1 MDNDGHSDG
10 YEEIGTLKQMEQ
22 EVEKRQ
28 TRPTAL
34 QLVGP
39 KQGPSRT
46 LWSEIPE
53 VINSQILCKLLK
65 KKNILLSILTILF
78 L

>member
-10 YEEIGTLKQMEQ
+10 YEEISSLKPSHTEQ
-22 EVEKRQ
+22 TSEIEKRQ

-53 VINSQILCKLLK
+53 VINSEILCTKFML
-65 KKNILLSILTILF
+65 NTF
-78 L
+78 LINL

>member
-1 MDNDGHSDG
+1 MDDHETDG
-10 YEEIGTLKQMEQ
+10 YEEVGAKGRSSKI
-22 EVEKRQ
+22 EKPKR

-39 KQGPSRT
+39 KSGPSRT

-53 VINSQILCKLLK
+53 VISSEILC
-65 KKNILLSILTILF
+65 N
-78 L
+78 